1 MWVYG
6 PSSLYGTHHIGIRRI
21 SQGGVREPTEV
32 RLILQEGGYIMYL
45 DAPVYIRG
53 VQVRIGE
60 ILRQGGVREGAGA
73 TCRLWRPDEALLQVR
88 QLTFLSSKLTFLSSK
103 LTFLSYKLTFL

>member
-103 LTFLSYKLTFL
+103 LTFL